1 MAKKKKQRSLSD
13 RLIDVVDEIQ
23 EILGDLNS
31 VVEEVTLE
39 LEQKTTEAD

>member
-39 LEQKTTEAD
+39 LEQKTTEED

>member
-39 LEQKTTEAD
+39 LEQKTPEED

>member
-1 MAKKKKQRSLSD
+1 MGKKKKQRSLSD

-31 VVEEVTLE
+31 GVEEVTLE
-39 LEQKTTEAD
+39 LEQKTPEED